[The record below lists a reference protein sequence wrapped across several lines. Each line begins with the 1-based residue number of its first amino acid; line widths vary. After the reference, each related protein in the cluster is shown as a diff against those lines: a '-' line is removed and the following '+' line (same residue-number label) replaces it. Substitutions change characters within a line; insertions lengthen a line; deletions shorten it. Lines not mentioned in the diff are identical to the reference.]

1 MNLNF
6 LYNLNLMETIN
17 PKNFIDIDPSSV
29 SFITL
34 KDGNM
39 IMLDDSTP
47 VKPSKEK
54 KIQSSLEEINT
65 LDKVKSQQFLAV
77 SFPTNFSYKGSAKKK
92 VILKITKNINFSY
105 NKTEYKNKEKNIPS
119 PNSSIDFKSSM
130 LQSKKDMTN
139 LNINNSTNINKNIFS
154 EDNVNIRMT
163 DTLVSKQTTIN
174 ANNENENKNEDVMPS
189 NNISIFNDNKS
200 RIKVDKKSDEN
211 VQAFT
216 FKNEQK
222 QLLDIN
228 NEINLDLKE
237 ENNDDKNNNNEEL
250 IEEKEN
256 KLKNK
261 SIEEKID
268 TFKKIVFNNNK
279 IPSSLIINNNNF
291 SSKITENPKRSIKTE
306 VSLNEEKTDTNK
318 TYNKIN
324 KRLPKEKNTNYI
336 KAVISINIPGEEKKN
351 PNIVTQFNSLVDRLN
366 GQKSKG
372 KIKNIKKS
380 DRFYELYKNSKENY
394 ILHRI
399 LSPKK
404 TKRKI
409 PHDYFRDISS
419 FLTNSEMSTIA
430 SGKGSSLNSR
440 IMALKEKTN
449 PNNSFRSDNENNP
462 NDKNND
468 IVLPSNFLYSK

>member
-1 MNLNF
+1 
-6 LYNLNLMETIN
+6 METIN
-17 PKNFIDIDPSSV
+17 PKNFIDIDPTSV

-54 KIQSSLEEINT
+54 KIQSSLEEIDI
-65 LDKVKSQQFLAV
+65 LQKIKPQQILAV
-77 SFPTNFSYKGSAKKK
+77 SFPTNFSYKGNTKKNI
-92 VILKITKNINFSY
+92 ILEITKNIDFSY
-105 NKTEYKNKEKNIPS
+105 NKTVYKHKEKNMPS

-163 DTLVSKQTTIN
+163 DTLISKQTTIN
-174 ANNENENKNEDVMPS
+174 VNNENENIMPS
-189 NNISIFNDNKS
+189 NNLSMYNDNKS
-200 RIKVDKKSDEN
+200 RIKLEKKSDEN
-211 VQAFT
+211 IQAFT

-222 QLLDIN
+222 KLLDIN

-237 ENNDDKNNNNEEL
+237 ENNDNTNNNNIEL
-250 IEEKEN
+250 IEEKEKEN
-256 KLKNK
+256 KMQNK

-291 SSKITENPKRSIKTE
+291 SSKITENPKRSVMTE
-306 VSLNEEKTDTNK
+306 VSINEDKTETNK

-324 KRLPKEKNTNYI
+324 KRLTKDKNTNYI

-351 PNIVTQFNSLVDRLN
+351 SNIVTQFNSLVDRLN

-380 DRFYELYKNSKENY
+380 DRFYELYKNSNENY

-449 PNNSFRSDNENNP
+449 PNNSFRSDNENNQ
-462 NDKNND
+462 NDKND

>member
-6 LYNLNLMETIN
+6 FYILNLMETIN

-65 LDKVKSQQFLAV
+65 LDKVKPQQFLAV

-105 NKTEYKNKEKNIPS
+105 NKTVYKNKEKNIPS

-200 RIKVDKKSDEN
+200 RKKVDKKSDEN

-228 NEINLDLKE
+228 KEINLDLKE

-291 SSKITENPKRSIKTE
+291 SSKISENPKRSIKTE

>member
-1 MNLNF
+1 
-6 LYNLNLMETIN
+6 METIN
-17 PKNFIDIDPSSV
+17 PKNFIDIDPTSV

-65 LDKVKSQQFLAV
+65 LQKIKPQQILAV
-77 SFPTNFSYKGSAKKK
+77 SFPTNFSYKGNAKKNI
-92 VILKITKNINFSY
+92 ILEITKNINFSY
-105 NKTEYKNKEKNIPS
+105 NKTVYKHKEKNMPS

-174 ANNENENKNEDVMPS
+174 VNNENENIMPS
-189 NNISIFNDNKS
+189 NNLSMYNDNKS
-200 RIKVDKKSDEN
+200 RIKLEKKSDEN
-211 VQAFT
+211 IQAFT

-222 QLLDIN
+222 KLLDIN

-237 ENNDDKNNNNEEL
+237 ENNDNTNNNNIEL
-250 IEEKEN
+250 IEEKEKEN
-256 KLKNK
+256 KMQNK
-261 SIEEKID
+261 SIEEKFD

-291 SSKITENPKRSIKTE
+291 SSKITENPKRSVMTE
-306 VSLNEEKTDTNK
+306 VSINEDKTETNK

-324 KRLPKEKNTNYI
+324 KRLTKDKNTNYI

-351 PNIVTQFNSLVDRLN
+351 SNIVTQFNSLVDRLN

-380 DRFYELYKNSKENY
+380 DRFYELYKNSNENY

-449 PNNSFRSDNENNP
+449 PNNSFRSDNENNQ
-462 NDKNND
+462 NDKND

>member
-1 MNLNF
+1 
-6 LYNLNLMETIN
+6 METIN
-17 PKNFIDIDPSSV
+17 PKNFIDIDPTSV

-65 LDKVKSQQFLAV
+65 LQKIKPQQILAV
-77 SFPTNFSYKGSAKKK
+77 SFPTNFSYKGNAKKNI
-92 VILKITKNINFSY
+92 ILEITKNINFSY
-105 NKTEYKNKEKNIPS
+105 NKTVYKHKEKNMPS

-174 ANNENENKNEDVMPS
+174 VNNENENIMPS
-189 NNISIFNDNKS
+189 NNLSMYNDNKS
-200 RIKVDKKSDEN
+200 RIKLEKKSDEN
-211 VQAFT
+211 IQAFT

-222 QLLDIN
+222 KLLDIN

-237 ENNDDKNNNNEEL
+237 ENNDNTNNNNIEL
-250 IEEKEN
+250 IEEKEKEN
-256 KLKNK
+256 KMQNK

-291 SSKITENPKRSIKTE
+291 SSKITENPKRSVMTE
-306 VSLNEEKTDTNK
+306 VSINEDKTETNK

-324 KRLPKEKNTNYI
+324 KRLTKDKNTNYI

-351 PNIVTQFNSLVDRLN
+351 SNIVTQFNSLVDRLN

-380 DRFYELYKNSKENY
+380 DRFYELYKNSNENY

-449 PNNSFRSDNENNP
+449 PNNSFRSDNENNQ
-462 NDKNND
+462 NDKND

>member
-1 MNLNF
+1 
-6 LYNLNLMETIN
+6 METIN
-17 PKNFIDIDPSSV
+17 PKNFIDIDPTSV

-54 KIQSSLEEINT
+54 KIQSSLEEIDI
-65 LDKVKSQQFLAV
+65 LQKIKPQQILAV
-77 SFPTNFSYKGSAKKK
+77 SFPTNFSYKGNAKKNI
-92 VILKITKNINFSY
+92 ILEITKNINFSY
-105 NKTEYKNKEKNIPS
+105 NKTVYKHKEKNMPS

-174 ANNENENKNEDVMPS
+174 VNNENENIMPS
-189 NNISIFNDNKS
+189 NNLSMYNDNKS
-200 RIKVDKKSDEN
+200 RIKLEKKSDEN
-211 VQAFT
+211 IQAFT

-222 QLLDIN
+222 KLLDIN

-237 ENNDDKNNNNEEL
+237 ENNDNTNNNNIEL
-250 IEEKEN
+250 IEEKEKEN
-256 KLKNK
+256 KMQNK

-291 SSKITENPKRSIKTE
+291 SGKITENPKRSVMTE
-306 VSLNEEKTDTNK
+306 VSINEDKTETNK

-324 KRLPKEKNTNYI
+324 KRLTKDKNTNYI

-351 PNIVTQFNSLVDRLN
+351 SNIVTQFNSLVDRLN

-380 DRFYELYKNSKENY
+380 DRFYELYKNSNENY

-449 PNNSFRSDNENNP
+449 PNNSFRSDNENNQ
-462 NDKNND
+462 NDKND

>member
-1 MNLNF
+1 
-6 LYNLNLMETIN
+6 METIN
-17 PKNFIDIDPSSV
+17 PKNFIDIDPTSV

-65 LDKVKSQQFLAV
+65 LQKIKPQQILAV
-77 SFPTNFSYKGSAKKK
+77 SFPTNFSYKGNTKKNI
-92 VILKITKNINFSY
+92 ILEITKNINFSY
-105 NKTEYKNKEKNIPS
+105 NKTVYKHKEKNMPS

-174 ANNENENKNEDVMPS
+174 VNNENENIMPS
-189 NNISIFNDNKS
+189 NNLSMYNDNKS
-200 RIKVDKKSDEN
+200 RIKLEKKSDEN
-211 VQAFT
+211 IQAFT

-222 QLLDIN
+222 KLLDIN

-237 ENNDDKNNNNEEL
+237 ENNDNTNNNNIEL
-250 IEEKEN
+250 IKEKEKEKEN
-256 KLKNK
+256 KMKNK

-291 SSKITENPKRSIKTE
+291 SGKITENPKRSVMTE
-306 VSLNEEKTDTNK
+306 VSINEDKTETNK

-324 KRLPKEKNTNYI
+324 KRLTKDKNTNYI

-351 PNIVTQFNSLVDRLN
+351 SNIVTQFNSLVDRLN

-380 DRFYELYKNSKENY
+380 DRFYELYKNSNENY

-449 PNNSFRSDNENNP
+449 PNNSFRSDNENNQ
-462 NDKNND
+462 NDKND

>member
-1 MNLNF
+1 
-6 LYNLNLMETIN
+6 METIN
-17 PKNFIDIDPSSV
+17 PKNFIDIDPTSV

-54 KIQSSLEEINT
+54 KIQSSLEEINI
-65 LDKVKSQQFLAV
+65 LQKIKPQQILAV
-77 SFPTNFSYKGSAKKK
+77 SFPTNFSYKGNTKKNI
-92 VILKITKNINFSY
+92 ILEITKNINFSY
-105 NKTEYKNKEKNIPS
+105 NKTVYKHKEKNMPS

-174 ANNENENKNEDVMPS
+174 VNNENENIMPS
-189 NNISIFNDNKS
+189 NNLSMYNDNKS
-200 RIKVDKKSDEN
+200 RIKLEKKSDEN
-211 VQAFT
+211 IQAFT

-222 QLLDIN
+222 KLLDIN

-237 ENNDDKNNNNEEL
+237 ENNDNTNNNNIEL
-250 IEEKEN
+250 IEEKEKEN
-256 KLKNK
+256 KMQNK

-291 SSKITENPKRSIKTE
+291 NSKITENPKRSVMTE
-306 VSLNEEKTDTNK
+306 VSIKEDKTETNK

-324 KRLPKEKNTNYI
+324 KRLTKDKNTNYI

-351 PNIVTQFNSLVDRLN
+351 SNIVTQFNSLVDRLN

-380 DRFYELYKNSKENY
+380 DRFYELYKNSNENY

-449 PNNSFRSDNENNP
+449 PNNSFRSDNENNQ
-462 NDKNND
+462 NDKND

>member
-1 MNLNF
+1 
-6 LYNLNLMETIN
+6 METIN
-17 PKNFIDIDPSSV
+17 PKNFIDIDPTSV

-65 LDKVKSQQFLAV
+65 LQKIKPQQILAV
-77 SFPTNFSYKGSAKKK
+77 SFPTNFSYKGNAKKNI
-92 VILKITKNINFSY
+92 ILEITKNINFSY
-105 NKTEYKNKEKNIPS
+105 NKTVYKHKEKNMPS

-174 ANNENENKNEDVMPS
+174 VNNENENIMPS
-189 NNISIFNDNKS
+189 NNLSMYNDNKS
-200 RIKVDKKSDEN
+200 RIKLEKKSDEN
-211 VQAFT
+211 MQAFT

-222 QLLDIN
+222 KLLDIN

-237 ENNDDKNNNNEEL
+237 ENNDNTNNNNIEL
-250 IEEKEN
+250 IEEKEKEN
-256 KLKNK
+256 KMQNK

-291 SSKITENPKRSIKTE
+291 SSKITENPKRSVMTE
-306 VSLNEEKTDTNK
+306 VSINEDKTETNK

-324 KRLPKEKNTNYI
+324 KRLTKDKNTNYI

-351 PNIVTQFNSLVDRLN
+351 SNIVTQFNSLVDRLN

-380 DRFYELYKNSKENY
+380 DRFYELYKNSNENY

-449 PNNSFRSDNENNP
+449 PNNSFRSDNENNQ
-462 NDKNND
+462 NDKND

>member
-1 MNLNF
+1 
-6 LYNLNLMETIN
+6 METIN
-17 PKNFIDIDPSSV
+17 PKNFIDIDPTSV

-54 KIQSSLEEINT
+54 KIQSSLEEINI
-65 LDKVKSQQFLAV
+65 LQKIKPQQILAV
-77 SFPTNFSYKGSAKKK
+77 SFPTNFSYKGNTKKNI
-92 VILKITKNINFSY
+92 ILEITKNINFSY
-105 NKTEYKNKEKNIPS
+105 NKTVYKHKEKNMPS

-174 ANNENENKNEDVMPS
+174 VNNENENIMPS
-189 NNISIFNDNKS
+189 NNLSMYNDNKS
-200 RIKVDKKSDEN
+200 RIKLEKKSDEN
-211 VQAFT
+211 IQAFT

-222 QLLDIN
+222 KLLDIN

-237 ENNDDKNNNNEEL
+237 ENNDNTNNNNIEL
-250 IEEKEN
+250 IEEKEKEN
-256 KLKNK
+256 KMQNK

-291 SSKITENPKRSIKTE
+291 SGKITENPKRSVMTE
-306 VSLNEEKTDTNK
+306 VSINEDKTETNK

-324 KRLPKEKNTNYI
+324 KRLTKDKNTNYI

-351 PNIVTQFNSLVDRLN
+351 SNIVTQFNSLVDRLN

-380 DRFYELYKNSKENY
+380 DRFYELYKNSNENY

-449 PNNSFRSDNENNP
+449 PNNSFRSDNENNQ
-462 NDKNND
+462 NDKND

>member
-1 MNLNF
+1 
-6 LYNLNLMETIN
+6 METIN
-17 PKNFIDIDPSSV
+17 PKNFIDIDPTSV

-65 LDKVKSQQFLAV
+65 LQKIKPQQILAV
-77 SFPTNFSYKGSAKKK
+77 SFPTNFSYKGNTKKNI
-92 VILKITKNINFSY
+92 ILEITKNINFSY
-105 NKTEYKNKEKNIPS
+105 NKTVYKHKEKNMPS

-163 DTLVSKQTTIN
+163 DTLISKQTTIN
-174 ANNENENKNEDVMPS
+174 VNNENENIMPS
-189 NNISIFNDNKS
+189 NNLSMYNDNKS
-200 RIKVDKKSDEN
+200 RIKLEKKSDEN
-211 VQAFT
+211 IQAFT

-222 QLLDIN
+222 KLLDIN

-237 ENNDDKNNNNEEL
+237 ENNDNTNNNNIEL
-250 IEEKEN
+250 IEEKEKEN
-256 KLKNK
+256 KMQNK

-291 SSKITENPKRSIKTE
+291 SSKITENPKRSVMTE
-306 VSLNEEKTDTNK
+306 VSINEDKTETNK

-324 KRLPKEKNTNYI
+324 KRLTKDKNTNYI

-351 PNIVTQFNSLVDRLN
+351 SNIVTQFNSLVDRLN

-380 DRFYELYKNSKENY
+380 DRFYELYKNSNENY

-449 PNNSFRSDNENNP
+449 PNNSFRSDNENNQ
-462 NDKNND
+462 NDKND

>member
-1 MNLNF
+1 
-6 LYNLNLMETIN
+6 METIN
-17 PKNFIDIDPSSV
+17 PKNFIDIDPTSV

-65 LDKVKSQQFLAV
+65 LQKIKPQQILAV
-77 SFPTNFSYKGSAKKK
+77 SFPTNFSYKGNTKKNI
-92 VILKITKNINFSY
+92 ILEITKNIDFSY
-105 NKTEYKNKEKNIPS
+105 NKTVYKHKEKNMPS

-174 ANNENENKNEDVMPS
+174 VNNENENIMPS
-189 NNISIFNDNKS
+189 NNLSMYNDNKS
-200 RIKVDKKSDEN
+200 RIKLEKKSDEN
-211 VQAFT
+211 IQAFT

-222 QLLDIN
+222 KLLDIN

-237 ENNDDKNNNNEEL
+237 ENNDNTNNNNIEL
-250 IEEKEN
+250 IEEKEKEN
-256 KLKNK
+256 KMQNK

-291 SSKITENPKRSIKTE
+291 SGKITENPKRSVMTE
-306 VSLNEEKTDTNK
+306 VSINEDKTETNK

-324 KRLPKEKNTNYI
+324 KRLTKDKNTNYI

-351 PNIVTQFNSLVDRLN
+351 SNIVTQFNSLVDRLN

-380 DRFYELYKNSKENY
+380 DRFYELYKNSNENY

-449 PNNSFRSDNENNP
+449 PNNSFRSDNENNQ
-462 NDKNND
+462 NDKND

>member
-1 MNLNF
+1 
-6 LYNLNLMETIN
+6 METIN
-17 PKNFIDIDPSSV
+17 PKNFIDIDPNSV

-65 LDKVKSQQFLAV
+65 LQKIKPQQILAV
-77 SFPTNFSYKGSAKKK
+77 SFPTNFSYKGNVKKNI
-92 VILKITKNINFSY
+92 ILEITKNINFSY
-105 NKTEYKNKEKNIPS
+105 NKTVYKHKEKNMPS

-174 ANNENENKNEDVMPS
+174 VNNENENIMPS
-189 NNISIFNDNKS
+189 NNLSMYNDNKS
-200 RIKVDKKSDEN
+200 RIKLEKKSDEN
-211 VQAFT
+211 IQAFT

-222 QLLDIN
+222 KLLDIN

-237 ENNDDKNNNNEEL
+237 ENNDNTNNNNIEL
-250 IEEKEN
+250 IEEKEKEN
-256 KLKNK
+256 KMQNK

-291 SSKITENPKRSIKTE
+291 SGKITENPKRSVMTE
-306 VSLNEEKTDTNK
+306 VSINEDKTETNK

-324 KRLPKEKNTNYI
+324 KRLTKDKNTNYI

-351 PNIVTQFNSLVDRLN
+351 SNIVTQFNSLVDRLN

-380 DRFYELYKNSKENY
+380 DRFYELYKNSNENY

-449 PNNSFRSDNENNP
+449 PNSSFRSDNENNQ
-462 NDKNND
+462 NDKND

>member
-1 MNLNF
+1 
-6 LYNLNLMETIN
+6 METIN
-17 PKNFIDIDPSSV
+17 PKNFIDIDPTSV

-65 LDKVKSQQFLAV
+65 LQKIKPQQILAV
-77 SFPTNFSYKGSAKKK
+77 SFPTNFSYKGNTKKNI
-92 VILKITKNINFSY
+92 ILEITKNINFSY
-105 NKTEYKNKEKNIPS
+105 NKTVYKHKEKNMPS

-174 ANNENENKNEDVMPS
+174 INNENENIMPS
-189 NNISIFNDNKS
+189 NNLSMYNDNKS
-200 RIKVDKKSDEN
+200 RIKLEKKSDEN
-211 VQAFT
+211 IQAFT

-222 QLLDIN
+222 KLLDIN

-237 ENNDDKNNNNEEL
+237 ENNDNTNNNNIEL
-250 IEEKEN
+250 IEEKEKEN
-256 KLKNK
+256 KMQNK

-291 SSKITENPKRSIKTE
+291 SSKITENPKRSVMTE
-306 VSLNEEKTDTNK
+306 VSINEDKTETNK

-324 KRLPKEKNTNYI
+324 KRLTKDKNTNYI

-351 PNIVTQFNSLVDRLN
+351 SNIVTQFNSLVDRLN

-380 DRFYELYKNSKENY
+380 DRFYELYKNSNENY

-404 TKRKI
+404 TKRRI

-449 PNNSFRSDNENNP
+449 PNNSFRSDNENNQ
-462 NDKNND
+462 NDKND

>member
-1 MNLNF
+1 
-6 LYNLNLMETIN
+6 METIN
-17 PKNFIDIDPSSV
+17 PKNFIDIDPTSV

-65 LDKVKSQQFLAV
+65 LQKIKPQQILAV
-77 SFPTNFSYKGSAKKK
+77 SFPTNFSYKGNVKKNI
-92 VILKITKNINFSY
+92 ILEITKNINFSY
-105 NKTEYKNKEKNIPS
+105 NKTVYKHKEKNMPS

-174 ANNENENKNEDVMPS
+174 VNNENENIMPS
-189 NNISIFNDNKS
+189 NNLSMYNDNKS
-200 RIKVDKKSDEN
+200 RIKLEKKSDEN
-211 VQAFT
+211 MQAFT

-222 QLLDIN
+222 KLLDIN

-237 ENNDDKNNNNEEL
+237 ENNDNTNNNNIEL
-250 IEEKEN
+250 IEEKEKEN
-256 KLKNK
+256 KMQNK

-291 SSKITENPKRSIKTE
+291 SSKITENPKRSVMTE
-306 VSLNEEKTDTNK
+306 VSINEDKTETNK

-324 KRLPKEKNTNYI
+324 KRLTKDKNTNYI

-351 PNIVTQFNSLVDRLN
+351 SNIVTQFNSLVDRLN

-380 DRFYELYKNSKENY
+380 DRFYELYKNSNENY

-440 IMALKEKTN
+440 ILALKEKTN
-449 PNNSFRSDNENNP
+449 PNNSFRSDNENNQ
-462 NDKNND
+462 NDKND

>member
-1 MNLNF
+1 
-6 LYNLNLMETIN
+6 METIN
-17 PKNFIDIDPSSV
+17 PKNFIDIDPTSV

-65 LDKVKSQQFLAV
+65 LQKIKPQQILAV
-77 SFPTNFSYKGSAKKK
+77 SFPTNFSYKGNAKKNI
-92 VILKITKNINFSY
+92 ILEITKNINFSY
-105 NKTEYKNKEKNIPS
+105 NKTVYKHKEKNMPS

-174 ANNENENKNEDVMPS
+174 VNNENENIMPS
-189 NNISIFNDNKS
+189 NNLSMYNDNKS
-200 RIKVDKKSDEN
+200 RIKLEKKSDEN
-211 VQAFT
+211 IQAFT

-222 QLLDIN
+222 KLLDIN

-237 ENNDDKNNNNEEL
+237 ENNDNTNNNNIEL
-250 IEEKEN
+250 IEEKEKEN
-256 KLKNK
+256 KMQNK

-268 TFKKIVFNNNK
+268 TFKKIVFNNSK

-291 SSKITENPKRSIKTE
+291 SSKITENPKRSVMTE
-306 VSLNEEKTDTNK
+306 VSINEDKTETNK

-324 KRLPKEKNTNYI
+324 KRLTKDKNTNYI

-351 PNIVTQFNSLVDRLN
+351 SNIVTQFNSLVDRLN

-380 DRFYELYKNSKENY
+380 DRFYELYKNSNENY

-449 PNNSFRSDNENNP
+449 PNNSFRSDNENNQ
-462 NDKNND
+462 NDKND

>member
-1 MNLNF
+1 
-6 LYNLNLMETIN
+6 METIN
-17 PKNFIDIDPSSV
+17 PKNFIDIDPTSV

-65 LDKVKSQQFLAV
+65 LQKIKPQQILAV
-77 SFPTNFSYKGSAKKK
+77 SFPTNFSYKGNTKKNI
-92 VILKITKNINFSY
+92 ILEITKNINFSY
-105 NKTEYKNKEKNIPS
+105 NKTVYKHKEKNMPS

-174 ANNENENKNEDVMPS
+174 VNNENENIMPS
-189 NNISIFNDNKS
+189 NNLSMYNDNKS
-200 RIKVDKKSDEN
+200 RIKLEKKSDEN
-211 VQAFT
+211 MQAFT

-222 QLLDIN
+222 KLLDIN

-237 ENNDDKNNNNEEL
+237 ENNDCNTNNNNIEL
-250 IEEKEN
+250 IEEKEKEN
-256 KLKNK
+256 KMQNK

-291 SSKITENPKRSIKTE
+291 SSKITENPKRSVMTE
-306 VSLNEEKTDTNK
+306 VSINEDKTETNK

-324 KRLPKEKNTNYI
+324 KRLTKDKNTNYI

-351 PNIVTQFNSLVDRLN
+351 SNIVTQFNSLVDRLN

-380 DRFYELYKNSKENY
+380 DRFYELYKNSNENY

-449 PNNSFRSDNENNP
+449 PNNSFRSDNENNQ
-462 NDKNND
+462 NDKND

>member
-1 MNLNF
+1 
-6 LYNLNLMETIN
+6 METIN
-17 PKNFIDIDPSSV
+17 PKNFIDIDPTSV

-65 LDKVKSQQFLAV
+65 LQKIKPQQILAV
-77 SFPTNFSYKGSAKKK
+77 SFPTNFSYKGNTKKNI
-92 VILKITKNINFSY
+92 ILEITKNINFSY
-105 NKTEYKNKEKNIPS
+105 NKTVYKHKEKNMPS

-174 ANNENENKNEDVMPS
+174 VNNENENIMPS
-189 NNISIFNDNKS
+189 NNLSMYNDNKS
-200 RIKVDKKSDEN
+200 RIKLEKKSDEN
-211 VQAFT
+211 IQAFT

-222 QLLDIN
+222 KLLDIN

-237 ENNDDKNNNNEEL
+237 ENNDDNANNNNIEL
-250 IEEKEN
+250 IEEKEKEN
-256 KLKNK
+256 KMQNK

-291 SSKITENPKRSIKTE
+291 SSKITENPKRSVMTE
-306 VSLNEEKTDTNK
+306 VSINEDKTETNK

-324 KRLPKEKNTNYI
+324 KRLTKDKNTNYI

-351 PNIVTQFNSLVDRLN
+351 SNIVTQFNSLVDRLN

-380 DRFYELYKNSKENY
+380 DRFYELYKNSNENY

-449 PNNSFRSDNENNP
+449 PNNSFRSDNENNQ
-462 NDKNND
+462 NDKND

>member
-1 MNLNF
+1 
-6 LYNLNLMETIN
+6 METIN
-17 PKNFIDIDPSSV
+17 PKNFIDIDPTSV

-54 KIQSSLEEINT
+54 KIQSSLEEINI
-65 LDKVKSQQFLAV
+65 LQKIKPQQILAV
-77 SFPTNFSYKGSAKKK
+77 SFPTNFSYKGNTKKNI
-92 VILKITKNINFSY
+92 ILEITKNINFSY
-105 NKTEYKNKEKNIPS
+105 NKTVYKHKEKNMPS

-174 ANNENENKNEDVMPS
+174 VNNENENIMPS
-189 NNISIFNDNKS
+189 NNLSMYNDNKS
-200 RIKVDKKSDEN
+200 RIKLEKKSDEN
-211 VQAFT
+211 MQAFT

-222 QLLDIN
+222 KLLDIN

-237 ENNDDKNNNNEEL
+237 ENNDNTNNNNIEL
-250 IEEKEN
+250 IEEKEKEN
-256 KLKNK
+256 KMQNK

-291 SSKITENPKRSIKTE
+291 SSKITENPKRSVMTE
-306 VSLNEEKTDTNK
+306 VSINEDKTETNK

-324 KRLPKEKNTNYI
+324 KRLTKDKNTNYI

-351 PNIVTQFNSLVDRLN
+351 SNIVTQFNSLVDRLN

-380 DRFYELYKNSKENY
+380 DRFYELYKNSNENY

-449 PNNSFRSDNENNP
+449 PNNSFRSDNENNQ
-462 NDKNND
+462 NDKND

>member
-1 MNLNF
+1 
-6 LYNLNLMETIN
+6 METIN
-17 PKNFIDIDPSSV
+17 PKNFIDIDPTSV

-65 LDKVKSQQFLAV
+65 LQKIKPQQILAV
-77 SFPTNFSYKGSAKKK
+77 SFPTNFSYKGNTKKNI
-92 VILKITKNINFSY
+92 ILEITKNIDFSY
-105 NKTEYKNKEKNIPS
+105 NKTVYKHKEKNMPS

-163 DTLVSKQTTIN
+163 DTLISKQTTIN
-174 ANNENENKNEDVMPS
+174 VNNENENIMPS
-189 NNISIFNDNKS
+189 NNLSMYNDNKS
-200 RIKVDKKSDEN
+200 RIKLEKKSDEN
-211 VQAFT
+211 IQAFT

-222 QLLDIN
+222 KLLDIN

-237 ENNDDKNNNNEEL
+237 ENNDNTNNNNIEL
-250 IEEKEN
+250 IEEKEKEN
-256 KLKNK
+256 KMQNK

-291 SSKITENPKRSIKTE
+291 SGKITENPKRSVMTE
-306 VSLNEEKTDTNK
+306 VSINEDKTETNK

-324 KRLPKEKNTNYI
+324 KRLTKDKNTNYI

-351 PNIVTQFNSLVDRLN
+351 SNIVTQFNSLVDRLN

-380 DRFYELYKNSKENY
+380 DRFYELYKNSNENY

-449 PNNSFRSDNENNP
+449 PNNSFRSDNENNQ
-462 NDKNND
+462 NDKND

>member
-1 MNLNF
+1 
-6 LYNLNLMETIN
+6 METIN
-17 PKNFIDIDPSSV
+17 PKNFIDIDPTSV

-65 LDKVKSQQFLAV
+65 LQKIKPQQILAV
-77 SFPTNFSYKGSAKKK
+77 SFPTNFSYKGNTKKNI
-92 VILKITKNINFSY
+92 ILEITKNINFSY
-105 NKTEYKNKEKNIPS
+105 NKTVYKHKEKNMPS

-174 ANNENENKNEDVMPS
+174 VNNENENIMPS
-189 NNISIFNDNKS
+189 NNLSMYNDNKS
-200 RIKVDKKSDEN
+200 RIKLEKKSDEN
-211 VQAFT
+211 IQAFT

-222 QLLDIN
+222 KLLDIN

-237 ENNDDKNNNNEEL
+237 ENNDNTNNNNIKL
-250 IEEKEN
+250 IEEKEKEN
-256 KLKNK
+256 KMQNK

-291 SSKITENPKRSIKTE
+291 SSKITENPKRSVMTE
-306 VSLNEEKTDTNK
+306 VSINEDKTETNK

-324 KRLPKEKNTNYI
+324 KRLTKDKNTNYI

-351 PNIVTQFNSLVDRLN
+351 SNIVTQFNSLVDRLN

-380 DRFYELYKNSKENY
+380 DRFYELYKNSNENY

-449 PNNSFRSDNENNP
+449 PNNSFRSDNENNQ
-462 NDKNND
+462 NDKND

>member
-1 MNLNF
+1 
-6 LYNLNLMETIN
+6 METIN
-17 PKNFIDIDPSSV
+17 PKNFIDIDPTSV

-65 LDKVKSQQFLAV
+65 LQKIKPQQILAV
-77 SFPTNFSYKGSAKKK
+77 SFPTNFSYKGNTKKN
-92 VILKITKNINFSY
+92 ITLEITKNIDFSY
-105 NKTEYKNKEKNIPS
+105 NKTVYKHKEKNMPS

-174 ANNENENKNEDVMPS
+174 VNNENENIMPS
-189 NNISIFNDNKS
+189 NNLSMYNDNKS
-200 RIKVDKKSDEN
+200 RIKLEKKSDEN
-211 VQAFT
+211 IQAFT

-222 QLLDIN
+222 KLLDIN

-237 ENNDDKNNNNEEL
+237 ENNDNTNNNNIEL
-250 IEEKEN
+250 IEEKQKEN
-256 KLKNK
+256 KMQNK

-291 SSKITENPKRSIKTE
+291 SGKITENPKRSVMTE
-306 VSLNEEKTDTNK
+306 VSINEDKTETNK

-324 KRLPKEKNTNYI
+324 KRLTKDKNTNYI

-351 PNIVTQFNSLVDRLN
+351 SNIVTQFNSLVDRLN

-380 DRFYELYKNSKENY
+380 DRFYELYKNSNENY

-449 PNNSFRSDNENNP
+449 PNNSFRSDNENNQ
-462 NDKNND
+462 NDKND

>member
-1 MNLNF
+1 
-6 LYNLNLMETIN
+6 METIN
-17 PKNFIDIDPSSV
+17 PKNFIDIDPTSV

-65 LDKVKSQQFLAV
+65 LPKIKSQQILAV
-77 SFPTNFSYKGSAKKK
+77 SFPTNFSYKGNTKKNI
-92 VILKITKNINFSY
+92 ILEITKNINFSY
-105 NKTEYKNKEKNIPS
+105 NKTVYKHKEKNMPS

-163 DTLVSKQTTIN
+163 DTLISKQTTIN
-174 ANNENENKNEDVMPS
+174 VNNENENIMPS
-189 NNISIFNDNKS
+189 NNLSMYNDNKS
-200 RIKVDKKSDEN
+200 RIKLEKKSDEN
-211 VQAFT
+211 IQAFT

-222 QLLDIN
+222 KLLDIN

-237 ENNDDKNNNNEEL
+237 ENNDNTNNNNIEL
-250 IEEKEN
+250 IEEKEKEN
-256 KLKNK
+256 KMQNK

-291 SSKITENPKRSIKTE
+291 SSKITENPKRSVMTE
-306 VSLNEEKTDTNK
+306 VSINEDKTETNK

-324 KRLPKEKNTNYI
+324 KRLTKDKNTNYI

-351 PNIVTQFNSLVDRLN
+351 SNIVTQFNSLVDRLN

-380 DRFYELYKNSKENY
+380 DRFYELYKNSNENY

-449 PNNSFRSDNENNP
+449 PNNSFRSDNENNQ
-462 NDKNND
+462 NDKND

>member
-1 MNLNF
+1 
-6 LYNLNLMETIN
+6 METIN
-17 PKNFIDIDPSSV
+17 PKNFIDIDPTSV

-65 LDKVKSQQFLAV
+65 LQKIKPQQILAV
-77 SFPTNFSYKGSAKKK
+77 SFPTNFSYKGNTKKNI
-92 VILKITKNINFSY
+92 ILEITKNINFSY
-105 NKTEYKNKEKNIPS
+105 NKTVYKHKEKNMPS

-174 ANNENENKNEDVMPS
+174 VNNENENIMPS
-189 NNISIFNDNKS
+189 NNLSMYNDNKS
-200 RIKVDKKSDEN
+200 RIKLEKKSDEN
-211 VQAFT
+211 IQAFT

-222 QLLDIN
+222 KLLDIN

-237 ENNDDKNNNNEEL
+237 ENNDNTNNNNIEL
-250 IEEKEN
+250 IEEKEKEN
-256 KLKNK
+256 KMQNK
-261 SIEEKID
+261 SIEEKFD

-291 SSKITENPKRSIKTE
+291 SSKITENPKRSVMTE
-306 VSLNEEKTDTNK
+306 VSINEDKTETNK

-324 KRLPKEKNTNYI
+324 KRLTKDKNTNYI

-351 PNIVTQFNSLVDRLN
+351 SNIVTQFNSLVDRLN

-380 DRFYELYKNSKENY
+380 DRFYELYKNSNENY

-449 PNNSFRSDNENNP
+449 PNNSFRSDNENNQ
-462 NDKNND
+462 NDKND

>member
-1 MNLNF
+1 
-6 LYNLNLMETIN
+6 METIN
-17 PKNFIDIDPSSV
+17 PKNFIDIDPTSV

-54 KIQSSLEEINT
+54 TIQSSLEEINA
-65 LDKVKSQQFLAV
+65 LPKIKPQQILAV
-77 SFPTNFSYKGSAKKK
+77 SFPTNFSYKGNVKKNI
-92 VILKITKNINFSY
+92 ILEITKNINFSY
-105 NKTEYKNKEKNIPS
+105 NKTVYKHKEKNMPS

-174 ANNENENKNEDVMPS
+174 VNNENENIMPS
-189 NNISIFNDNKS
+189 NNLSMYNDNKS
-200 RIKVDKKSDEN
+200 RIKLEKKSDEN
-211 VQAFT
+211 IQAFT

-222 QLLDIN
+222 KLLDIN

-237 ENNDDKNNNNEEL
+237 ENNDNTNNNNIEL
-250 IEEKEN
+250 IEEKEKEN
-256 KLKNK
+256 KMQNK

-291 SSKITENPKRSIKTE
+291 SSKITENPKRSVMTE
-306 VSLNEEKTDTNK
+306 VSINEDKTETNK

-324 KRLPKEKNTNYI
+324 KRLTKDKNTNYI

-351 PNIVTQFNSLVDRLN
+351 SNIVTQFNSLVDRLN

-380 DRFYELYKNSKENY
+380 DRFYELYKNSNENY

-449 PNNSFRSDNENNP
+449 PNNSFRSDNENNQ
-462 NDKNND
+462 NDKND

>member
-1 MNLNF
+1 
-6 LYNLNLMETIN
+6 METIN
-17 PKNFIDIDPSSV
+17 PKNFIDIDPTSV

-65 LDKVKSQQFLAV
+65 LPKIKSQQILAV
-77 SFPTNFSYKGSAKKK
+77 SFPTNFSYKGNTKKNI
-92 VILKITKNINFSY
+92 ILEITKNINFSY
-105 NKTEYKNKEKNIPS
+105 NKTVYKHKEKNMPS

-130 LQSKKDMTN
+130 LQSKKYMTN

-174 ANNENENKNEDVMPS
+174 VNNENENIMPS
-189 NNISIFNDNKS
+189 NNLSMYNDNKS
-200 RIKVDKKSDEN
+200 RIKLEKKSDEN
-211 VQAFT
+211 IQAFT

-222 QLLDIN
+222 KLLDIN

-237 ENNDDKNNNNEEL
+237 ENNDNTNNNNIEL
-250 IEEKEN
+250 IEEKEKEN
-256 KLKNK
+256 KMQNK

-291 SSKITENPKRSIKTE
+291 SGKITENPKRSVMTE
-306 VSLNEEKTDTNK
+306 VSINEDKTETNK

-324 KRLPKEKNTNYI
+324 KRLTKDKNTNYI

-351 PNIVTQFNSLVDRLN
+351 SNIVTQFNSLVDRLN

-380 DRFYELYKNSKENY
+380 DRFYELYKNSNENY

-449 PNNSFRSDNENNP
+449 PNNSFMSDNENNQ
-462 NDKNND
+462 NDKND

>member
-1 MNLNF
+1 
-6 LYNLNLMETIN
+6 METIN
-17 PKNFIDIDPSSV
+17 PKNFIDIDPTSV

-54 KIQSSLEEINT
+54 NIQSSLEEINT
-65 LDKVKSQQFLAV
+65 LPKIKPQQISAV
-77 SFPTNFSYKGSAKKK
+77 SFPTNFSYKGNTKKNI
-92 VILKITKNINFSY
+92 ILEITKNINFSY
-105 NKTEYKNKEKNIPS
+105 NKTVYKHKEKNMPS

-174 ANNENENKNEDVMPS
+174 VNNENENIMPS
-189 NNISIFNDNKS
+189 NNLSMYNDNKS
-200 RIKVDKKSDEN
+200 RIKLEKKSDEN
-211 VQAFT
+211 IQAFT

-222 QLLDIN
+222 KLLDIN

-237 ENNDDKNNNNEEL
+237 ENNDNTNNNNIEL
-250 IEEKEN
+250 IEAKEKEN
-256 KLKNK
+256 KMQNK

-291 SSKITENPKRSIKTE
+291 SSKITENPKRSVMTE
-306 VSLNEEKTDTNK
+306 VSINEDKTETNK

-324 KRLPKEKNTNYI
+324 KRLTKDKNTNYI

-351 PNIVTQFNSLVDRLN
+351 SNIVTQFNSLVDRLN

-380 DRFYELYKNSKENY
+380 DRFYELYKNSNENY

-449 PNNSFRSDNENNP
+449 PNNSFRSDNENNQ
-462 NDKNND
+462 NDKND

>member
-1 MNLNF
+1 
-6 LYNLNLMETIN
+6 METIN
-17 PKNFIDIDPSSV
+17 PKNFIDIDPTSV

-65 LDKVKSQQFLAV
+65 LQKIKPQQFLAV
-77 SFPTNFSYKGSAKKK
+77 SFPTNFSYKGNAKKNI
-92 VILKITKNINFSY
+92 ILEITKNINFSY
-105 NKTEYKNKEKNIPS
+105 NKTVYKHKEKNMPS

-174 ANNENENKNEDVMPS
+174 VNNENENIMPS
-189 NNISIFNDNKS
+189 NNLSMYNDNKS
-200 RIKVDKKSDEN
+200 RIKLEKKSDEN
-211 VQAFT
+211 IQAFT

-222 QLLDIN
+222 KLLDIN

-237 ENNDDKNNNNEEL
+237 ENNDNTNNNNIEL
-250 IEEKEN
+250 IEEKEKEN
-256 KLKNK
+256 KMQNK

-291 SSKITENPKRSIKTE
+291 SSKITENPKRSVMTE
-306 VSLNEEKTDTNK
+306 VSINEDKTETNK

-324 KRLPKEKNTNYI
+324 KRLTKDKNTNYI

-351 PNIVTQFNSLVDRLN
+351 SNIVTQFNSLVDRLN

-380 DRFYELYKNSKENY
+380 DRFYELYKNSNENY

-449 PNNSFRSDNENNP
+449 PNNSFRSDNENNQ
-462 NDKNND
+462 NDKND

>member
-1 MNLNF
+1 
-6 LYNLNLMETIN
+6 
-17 PKNFIDIDPSSV
+17 
-29 SFITL
+29 
-34 KDGNM
+34 
-39 IMLDDSTP
+39 
-47 VKPSKEK
+47 
-54 KIQSSLEEINT
+54 
-65 LDKVKSQQFLAV
+65 
-77 SFPTNFSYKGSAKKK
+77 
-92 VILKITKNINFSY
+92 
-105 NKTEYKNKEKNIPS
+105 
-119 PNSSIDFKSSM
+119 
-130 LQSKKDMTN
+130 
-139 LNINNSTNINKNIFS
+139 
-154 EDNVNIRMT
+154 
-163 DTLVSKQTTIN
+163 
-174 ANNENENKNEDVMPS
+174 MPS

-200 RIKVDKKSDEN
+200 RIKLGEKTEEN
-211 VQAFT
+211 IQVFT

-222 QLLDIN
+222 KLLDIN
-228 NEINLDLKE
+228 NEINLDLKG
-237 ENNDDKNNNNEEL
+237 ENNDDKSNNNEEL

-261 SIEEKID
+261 SIEDKID
-268 TFKKIVFNNNK
+268 NFKKIVFNNNK

-394 ILHRI
+394 ILQRI
-399 LSPKK
+399 LSRKK
-404 TKRKI
+404 TQRKI

>member
-1 MNLNF
+1 
-6 LYNLNLMETIN
+6 METIN
-17 PKNFIDIDPSSV
+17 PKNFIDIDPTSV

-65 LDKVKSQQFLAV
+65 LPKIKPQQILAV
-77 SFPTNFSYKGSAKKK
+77 SFPTNFSYKGNAKKNI
-92 VILKITKNINFSY
+92 ILEITKNINFSY
-105 NKTEYKNKEKNIPS
+105 NKTVYKHKEKNMPS

-174 ANNENENKNEDVMPS
+174 VNNENENIMPS
-189 NNISIFNDNKS
+189 NNLSMYNDNKS
-200 RIKVDKKSDEN
+200 RIKLEKKSDEN
-211 VQAFT
+211 IQAFT

-222 QLLDIN
+222 KLLDIN

-237 ENNDDKNNNNEEL
+237 ENNDNTNNNNIEL
-250 IEEKEN
+250 IEEKEKEN
-256 KLKNK
+256 KMQNK

-291 SSKITENPKRSIKTE
+291 SGKITENPKRSVMTE
-306 VSLNEEKTDTNK
+306 VSINEDKTETNK

-324 KRLPKEKNTNYI
+324 KRLTKDKNTNYI

-351 PNIVTQFNSLVDRLN
+351 SNIVTQFNSLVDRLN

-380 DRFYELYKNSKENY
+380 DRFYELYKNSNENY

-449 PNNSFRSDNENNP
+449 PNNSFRSDNENNQ
-462 NDKNND
+462 NDKND

>member
-1 MNLNF
+1 
-6 LYNLNLMETIN
+6 METIN
-17 PKNFIDIDPSSV
+17 PKNFIDIDPTSV

-65 LDKVKSQQFLAV
+65 LQKIKPQQILAV
-77 SFPTNFSYKGSAKKK
+77 SFPTNFSYKGNTKKNI
-92 VILKITKNINFSY
+92 ILEITKNINFSY
-105 NKTEYKNKEKNIPS
+105 NKTVYKHKEKNMPS

-163 DTLVSKQTTIN
+163 DTLISKQTTIN
-174 ANNENENKNEDVMPS
+174 VNNENENIMPS
-189 NNISIFNDNKS
+189 NNLSMYNDNKS
-200 RIKVDKKSDEN
+200 RIKLEKKSDEN
-211 VQAFT
+211 IQAFT

-222 QLLDIN
+222 KLLDIN

-237 ENNDDKNNNNEEL
+237 ENNDNTNNNNIEL
-250 IEEKEN
+250 IEEKEKEN
-256 KLKNK
+256 KMQNK

-268 TFKKIVFNNNK
+268 TFKKIVFNNSK

-291 SSKITENPKRSIKTE
+291 SSKITENPKRSVMTE
-306 VSLNEEKTDTNK
+306 VSINEDKTETNK

-324 KRLPKEKNTNYI
+324 KRLTKDKNTNYI

-351 PNIVTQFNSLVDRLN
+351 SNIVTQFNSLVDRLN

-380 DRFYELYKNSKENY
+380 DRFYELYKNSNENY

-449 PNNSFRSDNENNP
+449 PNNSFRSDNENNQ
-462 NDKNND
+462 NDKND

>member
-1 MNLNF
+1 
-6 LYNLNLMETIN
+6 METIN

-65 LDKVKSQQFLAV
+65 LDKVKPQQFLAV

-105 NKTEYKNKEKNIPS
+105 NKTVYKNKEKNIPS

-324 KRLPKEKNTNYI
+324 KRLLKEKNTNYI

>member
-1 MNLNF
+1 
-6 LYNLNLMETIN
+6 METIN
-17 PKNFIDIDPSSV
+17 PKNFIDIDPTSV

-54 KIQSSLEEINT
+54 KIQSSLEEIDI
-65 LDKVKSQQFLAV
+65 LQKIKPQQILAV
-77 SFPTNFSYKGSAKKK
+77 SFPTNFSYKGNTKKNI
-92 VILKITKNINFSY
+92 ILEITKNINFSY
-105 NKTEYKNKEKNIPS
+105 NKTVYKHKEKNMPS

-174 ANNENENKNEDVMPS
+174 VNNENENIMPS
-189 NNISIFNDNKS
+189 NNLSMYNDNKS
-200 RIKVDKKSDEN
+200 RIKLEKKSDEN
-211 VQAFT
+211 IQAFT

-222 QLLDIN
+222 KLLDIN

-237 ENNDDKNNNNEEL
+237 ENNDNTNNNNIEL
-250 IEEKEN
+250 IEEKEKEN
-256 KLKNK
+256 KMQNK

-291 SSKITENPKRSIKTE
+291 SSKITENPKRSVMTE
-306 VSLNEEKTDTNK
+306 VSINEDKTETNK

-324 KRLPKEKNTNYI
+324 KRLTKDKNTNYI

-351 PNIVTQFNSLVDRLN
+351 SNIVTQFNSLVDRLN

-380 DRFYELYKNSKENY
+380 DRFYELYKNSNENY

-449 PNNSFRSDNENNP
+449 PNNSFRSDNENNQ
-462 NDKNND
+462 NDKND